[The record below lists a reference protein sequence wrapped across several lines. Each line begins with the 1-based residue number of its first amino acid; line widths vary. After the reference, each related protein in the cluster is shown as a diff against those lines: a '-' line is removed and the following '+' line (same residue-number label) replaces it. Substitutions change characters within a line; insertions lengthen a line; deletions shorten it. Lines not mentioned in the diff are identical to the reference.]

1 MASAA
6 KGDHTR
12 YWCATCAD
20 AYPIEVGA
28 LLPDA
33 CPKGLRADDP
43 ELVEGAA
50 RASDRRGRWPGGRG
64 GSGLT
69 TAHGAPRAGR
79 RKAVYLVAGGSS

>member
-12 YWCATCAD
+12 YWCAACAD

-33 CPKGLRADDP
+33 CPKGHRADDP

-50 RASDRRGRWPGGRG
+50 PE
-64 GSGLT
+64 
-69 TAHGAPRAGR
+69 PV
-79 RKAVYLVAGGSS
+79 AVAVDGQAAAEAAD